1 MFEIGNSLLEARM
14 RQGLDLPQLEL
25 ETKVRAKYL
34 RALEEERFDQLPA
47 ETYVRGFLRV
57 YAERLGLDPQLYVDE
72 YNSRFAS
79 HDEPSIA
86 RASSSPRQRRRA
98 RRLESHAILV
108 ALAGIATV
116 TVLVIAAWKLGGSG
130 EGPAESTPTESG
142 ALAAPTVEEPRPETG
157 EEPEPVPVTEP
168 EPAAPTPPAV
178 ETAPPED
185 QPATPA
191 PPEAPRQA
199 TLTVEAVRGASTLV
213 VRRGGADGQTV
224 FEGTLEQ
231 GQKQQFEAKRLYV
244 EFGSPGNLR
253 IVANGAQVRTKPSRL
268 VVTLGGAREPAGA

>member
-1 MFEIGNSLLEARM
+1 M
-14 RQGLDLPQLEL
+14 RQGLELPQLEL

-130 EGPAESTPTESG
+130 EGPSEATPTESG
-142 ALAAPTVEEPRPETG
+142 PAVPTIVESTPETTAVT
-157 EEPEPVPVTEP
+157 EPDPATEP
-168 EPAAPTPPAV
+168 EPAAPPAPAV
-178 ETAPPED
+178 ETATPED

-191 PPEAPRQA
+191 PPEAPKQA
-199 TLTVEAVRGASTLV
+199 TLSVDAVRGDSTLV

-224 FEGTLEQ
+224 FEGTLQE
-231 GQKQQFEAKRLYV
+231 GQKQQFEAKKLYA
-244 EFGSPGNLR
+244 EFGSPENLR
-253 IVANGAQVRTKPSRL
+253 IVANGAQVRTRPSRL
-268 VVTLGGAREPAGA
+268 VVTLGGAREPADG

>member
-1 MFEIGNSLLEARM
+1 M

-86 RASSSPRQRRRA
+86 RTSSSPRQRKRVRRI
-98 RRLESHAILV
+98 ESHAILV

-130 EGPAESTPTESG
+130 EGPGATAPTDSTPVAPSVAESTPETT
-142 ALAAPTVEEPRPETG
+142 AAPEPDPA
-157 EEPEPVPVTEP
+157 TEP
-168 EPAAPTPPAV
+168 EPAAPPAPAV

-199 TLTVEAVRGASTLV
+199 TLSVDAVRGDSTLV

-224 FEGTLEQ
+224 FEGTLQE
-231 GQKQQFEAKRLYV
+231 GQKQQFEAKKLYV
-244 EFGSPGNLR
+244 EFGSPENLR
-253 IVANGAQVRTKPSRL
+253 IVANGAQVRTRPSRL
-268 VVTLGGAREPAGA
+268 VITLGGAREPADG

>member
-1 MFEIGNSLLEARM
+1 M

-86 RASSSPRQRRRA
+86 RASASPRQRRRS
-98 RRLESHAILV
+98 RRIESHAILV

-130 EGPAESTPTESG
+130 EGPGEATPTDSGPVVSSTVESTPETV
-142 ALAAPTVEEPRPETG
+142 AP
-157 EEPEPVPVTEP
+157 PEPDPAIATAP
-168 EPAAPTPPAV
+168 EPPAPPAPAV
-178 ETAPPED
+178 ETATPED

-199 TLTVEAVRGASTLV
+199 TLSVDAVRGDSTLV

-224 FEGTLEQ
+224 FEGTLQE
-231 GQKQQFEAKRLYV
+231 GQKQQFEAKKLYA
-244 EFGSPGNLR
+244 EFGSPENLR
-253 IVANGAQVRTKPSRL
+253 IVANGAQVRTRPSRL
-268 VVTLGGAREPAGA
+268 VVTLGGAREPADG